1 MRIIV
6 SGGGTGGHIYPA
18 LTIVRA
24 IQKKIPGAEFLYV
37 GTKDGMEAD
46 IISKEGLPFATVNIQ
61 GFKRSLTPENLL
73 RGARAFGGV
82 MKAMGIVRHFRPD
95 AAVGTGG
102 YVCGP
107 ILLAASLMGVPTL
120 IQEQNVMPGITNRM
134 LARFVSCIAMGTK
147 EAESY
152 FPAEKRIFT
161 GNPIREEVLRARSDE
176 GKKLFGLDPEAKTV
190 LVSGGSRG
198 ARSINRAMVGVLAH
212 YAGRP
217 GVQILH
223 VTGKAGYDETMEGL
237 REAGVDIEG
246 AGNLFVQPY
255 LYNMPQALA
264 CADAAVFRAGAIGIA
279 ELTARGVPSILVPYP
294 YAAANHQE
302 MNARAIAEAGAARM
316 ILDRE
321 LTAERLL
328 SVLAEL
334 LSEDAKLRRM
344 AEAAKRLGRPKA
356 AEEIADR
363 VISLAESRKKQG
375 GSGNASGNP

>member
-24 IQKKIPGAEFLYV
+24 IQKKIPDAEFLYV
-37 GTKDGMEAD
+37 GTKDGLEAD
-46 IISKEGLPFATVNIQ
+46 IVPKEGIPFETVNIQ
-61 GFKRSLTPENLL
+61 GFKRSLTPENLV

-82 MKAMGIVRHFRPD
+82 VKAMGIVRRFRPD
-95 AAVGTGG
+95 VAVGTGG

-107 ILLAASLMGVPTL
+107 ILLASSLMRIPTL
-120 IQEQNVMPGITNRM
+120 IQEQNVMPGVTNRL

-147 EAESY
+147 EAAEH
-152 FPAEKRIFT
+152 FPKGKRVFT
-161 GNPIREEVLRARSDE
+161 GNPIREEVMRARSED
-176 GKKLFGLDPEAKTV
+176 GKEMFGLDPKAKTV

-212 YAGRP
+212 YACRG

-223 VTGKAGYDETMEGL
+223 VTGKAGYDETMQSL
-237 REAGVDIEG
+237 KEAGVDLDA
-246 AGNLFVQPY
+246 AGNLFVEPY

-264 CADAAVFRAGAIGIA
+264 CADVAVFRAGAIGIA
-279 ELTARGVPSILVPYP
+279 ELTARGVPSILIPYP
-294 YAAANHQE
+294 FAAANHQE
-302 MNARAIAEAGAARM
+302 MNARAIATAGAARM

-334 LSEDAKLRRM
+334 LSEDAKLKRM
-344 AEAAKRLGRPKA
+344 AKAAKKLGRPKA
-356 AEEIADR
+356 ADEIASR
-363 VISLAESRKKQG
+363 VIRLARGKKEL
-375 GSGNASGNP
+375 AVVKK

>member
-24 IQKKIPGAEFLYV
+24 IQKKIPDAEFLYV
-37 GTKDGMEAD
+37 GTKDGLEAD
-46 IISKEGLPFATVNIQ
+46 IVPKEGIPFETVNIQ
-61 GFKRSLTPENLL
+61 GFKRSLTPENLV

-82 MKAMGIVRHFRPD
+82 VKAMGIVRRFRPD
-95 AAVGTGG
+95 VAVGTGG

-107 ILLAASLMGVPTL
+107 ILLASSLMRIPTL
-120 IQEQNVMPGITNRM
+120 IQEQNVMPGVTNRL

-147 EAESY
+147 EAAEH
-152 FPAEKRIFT
+152 FPKGKRVFT
-161 GNPIREEVLRARSDE
+161 GNPIREEVMRARSED
-176 GKKLFGLDPEAKTV
+176 GKEMFGLDPKAKTV

-212 YAGRP
+212 YAGRD

-223 VTGKAGYDETMEGL
+223 VTGKAGYDETMQSLKET
-237 REAGVDIEG
+237 GVDLDA
-246 AGNLFVQPY
+246 AGNLFVEPY

-264 CADAAVFRAGAIGIA
+264 CADVAVFRAGAIGIA

-294 YAAANHQE
+294 FAAANHQE
-302 MNARAIAEAGAARM
+302 MNARAIATAGAARM

-344 AEAAKRLGRPKA
+344 AKAAKKLGRPKA
-356 AEEIADR
+356 ADEIASR
-363 VISLAESRKKQG
+363 VIRLARGKKEL
-375 GSGNASGNP
+375 AVVKK

>member
-24 IQKKIPGAEFLYV
+24 IQKKIPEAEFLYV
-37 GTKDGMEAD
+37 GTKDGLEAD
-46 IISKEGLPFATVNIQ
+46 IVPKEGIAFETVNIQ
-61 GFKRSLTPENLL
+61 GFKRSLTPENLV
-73 RGARAFGGV
+73 RGAQAFGGV
-82 MKAMGIVRHFRPD
+82 VKAMGIVRRFKPD
-95 AAVGTGG
+95 VAVGTGG

-107 ILLAASLMGVPTL
+107 ILLASSLLGIPTL
-120 IQEQNVMPGITNRM
+120 IQEQNVMPGVTNRL

-147 EAESY
+147 EAAAH
-152 FPAEKRIFT
+152 FPKGKRVFT
-161 GNPIREEVLRARSDE
+161 GNPIREEVMRARSED
-176 GKKLFGLDPEAKTV
+176 GKKIFGLDPAAKTV

-198 ARSINRAMVGVLAH
+198 ARSINRAMIGVLAH
-212 YAGRP
+212 YAGRD

-223 VTGKAGYDETMEGL
+223 VTGKAGYDDTMERL
-237 REAGVDIEG
+237 KEAGVDLSA
-246 AGNLFVQPY
+246 AGNLFVEPY

-264 CADAAVFRAGAIGIA
+264 CADVAVFRAGAIGIA

-294 YAAANHQE
+294 FAAANHQE
-302 MNARAIAEAGAARM
+302 MNARAIATAGAARM
-316 ILDRE
+316 ILDKE

-344 AEAAKRLGRPKA
+344 AKAAKKLGRPKA
-356 AEEIADR
+356 ADEIASR
-363 VISLAESRKKQG
+363 VIRLARNNRELAVVKE
-375 GSGNASGNP
+375 

>member
-24 IQKKIPGAEFLYV
+24 IQKKIPDAEFLYV
-37 GTKDGMEAD
+37 GTKDGLEAD
-46 IISKEGLPFATVNIQ
+46 IVPKEGIPFETVNIQ
-61 GFKRSLTPENLL
+61 GFKRSLTPENLV

-82 MKAMGIVRHFRPD
+82 VKAMGIVRRFRPD
-95 AAVGTGG
+95 VAVGTGG

-107 ILLAASLMGVPTL
+107 ILLASSLMRIPTL
-120 IQEQNVMPGITNRM
+120 IQEQNVMPGVTNRL

-147 EAESY
+147 EAAEH
-152 FPAEKRIFT
+152 FPKGKRVFT
-161 GNPIREEVLRARSDE
+161 GNPIREEVMRARSED
-176 GKKLFGLDPEAKTV
+176 GKEMFGLDPKAKTV

-212 YAGRP
+212 YADRD

-223 VTGKAGYDETMEGL
+223 VTGKAGYDETMERL
-237 REAGVDIEG
+237 KEAGVDLEA
-246 AGNLFVQPY
+246 AGNLFVEPY

-264 CADAAVFRAGAIGIA
+264 CADVAVFRAGAIGIA

-294 YAAANHQE
+294 FAAANHQE
-302 MNARAIAEAGAARM
+302 MNARAIATAGAARM

-334 LSEDAKLRRM
+334 LSEDAKLKRM
-344 AEAAKRLGRPKA
+344 AKAAKKLGRPKA
-356 AEEIADR
+356 ADEIASR
-363 VISLAESRKKQG
+363 VIRLARGKKEL
-375 GSGNASGNP
+375 AVVKK

>member
-24 IQKKIPGAEFLYV
+24 IQKKIPDAEFLYV
-37 GTKDGMEAD
+37 GTKDGLEAD
-46 IISKEGLPFATVNIQ
+46 IVPKEGIPFETVNIR
-61 GFKRSLTPENLL
+61 GFKRSLTPENLV
-73 RGARAFGGV
+73 RGAQAFGGV
-82 MKAMGIVRHFRPD
+82 VKAMGIVRRFKPD
-95 AAVGTGG
+95 VAVGTGG

-107 ILLAASLMGVPTL
+107 ILLASSLMGIPTL
-120 IQEQNVMPGITNRM
+120 IQEQNVMPGVTNRL

-147 EAESY
+147 EAAEH
-152 FPAEKRIFT
+152 FPKGKRVFT
-161 GNPIREEVLRARSDE
+161 GNPIREEVMRARSED
-176 GKKLFGLDPEAKTV
+176 GKEMFGLDPKAKTV

-212 YAGRP
+212 YAGRD

-223 VTGKAGYDETMEGL
+223 VTGKAGYDETMQSLKET
-237 REAGVDIEG
+237 GVDLDA
-246 AGNLFVQPY
+246 AGNLFVEPY

-264 CADAAVFRAGAIGIA
+264 CADVAVFRAGAIGIA

-294 YAAANHQE
+294 FAAANHQE
-302 MNARAIAEAGAARM
+302 MNARAIATAGAARM

-334 LSEDAKLRRM
+334 LSEDAKLKRM
-344 AEAAKRLGRPKA
+344 AKAAKKLGRPKA
-356 AEEIADR
+356 ADEIASR
-363 VISLAESRKKQG
+363 VIRLARGKKEL
-375 GSGNASGNP
+375 AVVKK

>member
-24 IQKKIPGAEFLYV
+24 IQKKIPDAEFLYV
-37 GTKDGMEAD
+37 GTKDGLEAD
-46 IISKEGLPFATVNIQ
+46 IVPKEGIPFETVNIQ
-61 GFKRSLTPENLL
+61 GFKRSLTPENLV

-82 MKAMGIVRHFRPD
+82 VKAMGIVRRFKPD
-95 AAVGTGG
+95 VAVGTGG

-107 ILLAASLMGVPTL
+107 ILLASSLMRIPTL
-120 IQEQNVMPGITNRM
+120 IQEQNVMPGVTNRL

-147 EAESY
+147 EAAEH
-152 FPAEKRIFT
+152 FPKGKRVFT
-161 GNPIREEVLRARSDE
+161 GNPIREEVMRARSED
-176 GKKLFGLDPEAKTV
+176 GKEMFGLDPKAKTV

-212 YAGRP
+212 YAGRD

-223 VTGKAGYDETMEGL
+223 VTGKAGYDETMQSL
-237 REAGVDIEG
+237 KEAGVDLDA
-246 AGNLFVQPY
+246 AGNLFVEPY

-264 CADAAVFRAGAIGIA
+264 CADVAVFRAGAIGIA

-294 YAAANHQE
+294 FAAANHQE
-302 MNARAIAEAGAARM
+302 MNARAIATAGAARM

-334 LSEDAKLRRM
+334 LSEDAKLKRM
-344 AEAAKRLGRPKA
+344 AKAAKKLGRPKA
-356 AEEIADR
+356 ADEIASR
-363 VISLAESRKKQG
+363 VIRLARGKKEL
-375 GSGNASGNP
+375 AVVKK

>member
-24 IQKKIPGAEFLYV
+24 IQKKIPDAEFLYV
-37 GTKDGMEAD
+37 GTKDGLEAD
-46 IISKEGLPFATVNIQ
+46 IVPKEGIPFETVNIQ
-61 GFKRSLTPENLL
+61 GFKRSLTPENLV

-82 MKAMGIVRHFRPD
+82 VKAMGIVRRFKPD
-95 AAVGTGG
+95 VAVGTGG

-107 ILLAASLMGVPTL
+107 ILLASSLMRIPTL
-120 IQEQNVMPGITNRM
+120 IQEQNVMPGVTNRL

-147 EAESY
+147 EAAEH
-152 FPAEKRIFT
+152 FPKGKRVFT
-161 GNPIREEVLRARSDE
+161 GNPIREEVMRARSED
-176 GKKLFGLDPEAKTV
+176 GKEMFGLDPKAKTV

-212 YAGRP
+212 YADRD

-223 VTGKAGYDETMEGL
+223 VTGKAGYDETMQSL
-237 REAGVDIEG
+237 KEAGVDLDA
-246 AGNLFVQPY
+246 AGNLFVEPY

-264 CADAAVFRAGAIGIA
+264 CADVAVFRAGAIGIA

-294 YAAANHQE
+294 FAAANHQE
-302 MNARAIAEAGAARM
+302 MNARAIATAGAARM

-334 LSEDAKLRRM
+334 LSEDAKLKRM
-344 AEAAKRLGRPKA
+344 AKAAKKLGRPKA
-356 AEEIADR
+356 ADEIASR
-363 VISLAESRKKQG
+363 VIRLARGKKEL
-375 GSGNASGNP
+375 AVVKK

>member
-1 MRIIV
+1 VRIIV

-24 IQKKIPGAEFLYV
+24 IQKKIPDAEFLYV
-37 GTKDGMEAD
+37 GTKDGLEAD
-46 IISKEGLPFATVNIQ
+46 IVPKEGIPFETVNIQ
-61 GFKRSLTPENLL
+61 GFKRSLTPENLV

-82 MKAMGIVRHFRPD
+82 VKAMGIVRRFRPD
-95 AAVGTGG
+95 VAVGTGG

-107 ILLAASLMGVPTL
+107 ILLASSLMRIPTL
-120 IQEQNVMPGITNRM
+120 IQEQNVMPGVTNRL

-147 EAESY
+147 EAAEH
-152 FPAEKRIFT
+152 FPKGKRVFT
-161 GNPIREEVLRARSDE
+161 GNPIREEVMRARSED
-176 GKKLFGLDPEAKTV
+176 GKEMFGLDPKAKTV

-212 YAGRP
+212 YAGRD

-223 VTGKAGYDETMEGL
+223 VTGKAGYDETMQSL
-237 REAGVDIEG
+237 KEAGVDLDA
-246 AGNLFVQPY
+246 AGNLFVEPY

-264 CADAAVFRAGAIGIA
+264 CADVAVFRAGAIGIA

-294 YAAANHQE
+294 FAAANHQE
-302 MNARAIAEAGAARM
+302 MNARAIATAGAARM

-334 LSEDAKLRRM
+334 LSEDAKLKRM
-344 AEAAKRLGRPKA
+344 AKAAKKLGRPKA
-356 AEEIADR
+356 ADEIASR
-363 VISLAESRKKQG
+363 VIRLARGKKEL
-375 GSGNASGNP
+375 AVVKK

>member
-24 IQKKIPGAEFLYV
+24 IQKKIPDAEFLYV
-37 GTKDGMEAD
+37 GTKDGLEAD
-46 IISKEGLPFATVNIQ
+46 IVPKEGIPFETVNIQ
-61 GFKRSLTPENLL
+61 GFKRSLTPENLV
-73 RGARAFGGV
+73 RGAQAFGGV
-82 MKAMGIVRHFRPD
+82 VKAMGIVRRFKPD
-95 AAVGTGG
+95 VAVGTGG

-107 ILLAASLMGVPTL
+107 ILLASSLMGIPTL
-120 IQEQNVMPGITNRM
+120 IQEQNVMPGVTNRL

-147 EAESY
+147 EAAEH
-152 FPAEKRIFT
+152 FPKGKRVFT
-161 GNPIREEVLRARSDE
+161 GNPIREEVMRARSED
-176 GKKLFGLDPEAKTV
+176 GKKLFGLDPKAKTV

-212 YAGRP
+212 YAGRD

-223 VTGKAGYDETMEGL
+223 VTGKAGYDDTMERL
-237 REAGVDIEG
+237 QEAGVDLAA
-246 AGNLFVQPY
+246 AGNLFVEPY

-264 CADAAVFRAGAIGIA
+264 CADVAVFRAGAIGIA
-279 ELTARGVPSILVPYP
+279 ELTARGVPSVLIPYP
-294 YAAANHQE
+294 FAAANHQE
-302 MNARAIAEAGAARM
+302 MNARAIATAGAARM

-321 LTAERLL
+321 LTSERLL

-344 AEAAKRLGRPKA
+344 AKAAKKLGRPKA
-356 AEEIADR
+356 ADEIASR
-363 VISLAESRKKQG
+363 VIRLARKNRELAVVKE
-375 GSGNASGNP
+375 

>member
-24 IQKKIPGAEFLYV
+24 IQKKIPDAEFLYV
-37 GTKDGMEAD
+37 GTKDGLEAD
-46 IISKEGLPFATVNIQ
+46 IVPKEGIAFETVNIQ
-61 GFKRSLTPENLL
+61 GFKRSLTPENLV
-73 RGARAFGGV
+73 RGAQAFGGV
-82 MKAMGIVRHFRPD
+82 MKAMGIVRRFKPD
-95 AAVGTGG
+95 VAVGTGG

-107 ILLAASLMGVPTL
+107 ILLASSLLGIPTL
-120 IQEQNVMPGITNRM
+120 IQEQNVMPGVTNRL

-147 EAESY
+147 EAAAH
-152 FPAEKRIFT
+152 FPKGKRVFT
-161 GNPIREEVLRARSDE
+161 GNPIREEVMRARSED
-176 GKKLFGLDPEAKTV
+176 GKKIFGLDPAAKTV

-198 ARSINRAMVGVLAH
+198 ARSINRAMIGVLAH
-212 YAGRP
+212 YAGRD

-223 VTGKAGYDETMEGL
+223 VTGKAGYDDTMERL
-237 REAGVDIEG
+237 KEAGVDLSA
-246 AGNLFVQPY
+246 AGNLFVEPY

-264 CADAAVFRAGAIGIA
+264 CADVAVFRAGAIGIA

-294 YAAANHQE
+294 FAAANHQE
-302 MNARAIAEAGAARM
+302 MNARAIATAGAARM
-316 ILDRE
+316 ILDKE

-344 AEAAKRLGRPKA
+344 AKAAKKLGRPKA
-356 AEEIADR
+356 ADEIASR
-363 VISLAESRKKQG
+363 VIRLARNNRELAVVKE
-375 GSGNASGNP
+375 

>member
-24 IQKKIPGAEFLYV
+24 IQKKIPDAEFLYV
-37 GTKDGMEAD
+37 GTKDGLEAD
-46 IISKEGLPFATVNIQ
+46 IVPKEGIPFETVNIQ
-61 GFKRSLTPENLL
+61 GFKRSLTPENLV

-82 MKAMGIVRHFRPD
+82 VKAMGIVRRFKPD
-95 AAVGTGG
+95 VAIGTGG

-107 ILLAASLMGVPTL
+107 ILLASSLMRIPTL
-120 IQEQNVMPGITNRM
+120 IQEQNVMPGVTNRL

-147 EAESY
+147 EAAEH
-152 FPAEKRIFT
+152 FPKGKRVFT
-161 GNPIREEVLRARSDE
+161 GNPIREEVMRARSED
-176 GKKLFGLDPEAKTV
+176 GKEMFGLDPKAKTV

-212 YAGRP
+212 YADRD

-223 VTGKAGYDETMEGL
+223 VTGKAGYDETMQSL
-237 REAGVDIEG
+237 KEAGVDLDA
-246 AGNLFVQPY
+246 AGNLFVEPY

-264 CADAAVFRAGAIGIA
+264 CADVAVFRAGAIGIA

-294 YAAANHQE
+294 FAAANHQE
-302 MNARAIAEAGAARM
+302 MNARAIATAGAARM

-334 LSEDAKLRRM
+334 LSEDAKLKRM
-344 AEAAKRLGRPKA
+344 AKAAKKLGRPKA
-356 AEEIADR
+356 ADEIASR
-363 VISLAESRKKQG
+363 VIRLARGKKEL
-375 GSGNASGNP
+375 AVVKK